1 MVPADLTGT
10 GETEMGPAEL
20 LAHLASSLEI
30 LHLQYLVTGSMAT
43 IAYGE
48 PRFTNDIDVVISL
61 PEEAIDAFCSR
72 FPAPEYYCPRHVVV
86 DAVRKKFQFN
96 IIHPA
101 SGLKIDVIIATD
113 SAFDRSRLGR
123 GERIASGSERLVS
136 FASPEDV
143 ILKKLVYYREGGS
156 EKHLRDIAGVLKV
169 RGNRID
175 RLYIS
180 EWANRLGVSEEWIL
194 AERQRPGS

>member
-1 MVPADLTGT
+1 MAPADSPEGQPQ
-10 GETEMGPAEL
+10 GPAEL
-20 LAHLASSLEI
+20 LAHLAASLE
-30 LHLQYLVTGSMAT
+30 LLQIRYLVTGSMAT

-48 PRFTNDIDVVISL
+48 PRFTNDIDVVVAL
-61 PEEAIDAFCSR
+61 LGDKIDAFCAR
-72 FPAPEYYCPRHVVV
+72 FPAPEYYCPRHMVA
-86 DAVRKKFQFN
+86 DAVRKKWQFN

-113 SAFDRSRLGR
+113 SDFDRSRLSR
-123 GERIASGSERLVS
+123 GERIATGDDAFVS

-169 RGNRID
+169 QGD
-175 RLYIS
+175 RVDRTYITA
-180 EWANRLGVSEEWIL
+180 WADRLGVSAEWGL
-194 AERQRPGS
+194 CARDQKAR

>member
-1 MVPADLTGT
+1 MVPSELSARGPQ
-10 GETEMGPAEL
+10 EPAEL
-20 LAHLASSLEI
+20 LAHLAASLE
-30 LHLQYLVTGSMAT
+30 LLQIDYLVTGSMAT

-48 PRFTNDIDVVISL
+48 PRFTNDIDVVVALS
-61 PEEAIDAFCSR
+61 ADKIDAFCAR
-72 FPAPEYYCPRHVVV
+72 FPTPEYYCPRHMVA
-86 DAVRKKFQFN
+86 DAVRKKWQFN

-113 SAFDRSRLGR
+113 SDFDRSRLSR
-123 GERIASGSERLVS
+123 GERIATADDTFVS

-169 RGNRID
+169 QGD
-175 RLYIS
+175 RVDRTYITA
-180 EWANRLGVSEEWIL
+180 WADRLGVSAEWGL
-194 AERQRPGS
+194 CAGDQKAR

>member
-1 MVPADLTGT
+1 MGPADPTGT

-20 LAHLASSLEI
+20 LAHLASSLEL
-30 LHLQYLVTGSMAT
+30 LHLPYLVTGSMAT

-61 PEEAIDAFCSR
+61 PEDAIDAFCSR
-72 FPAPEYYCPRHVVV
+72 FPAPEYYCPRQVVV

-123 GERIASGSERLVS
+123 GERIASGGDRLVS

-143 ILKKLVYYREGGS
+143 ILKKMVYYREGGS

-175 RLYIS
+175 RRYIS
-180 EWANRLGVSEEWIL
+180 EWASRLGVSEEWVL
-194 AERQRPGS
+194 AERQLPGS

>member
-1 MVPADLTGT
+1 MVPADPTGT
-10 GETEMGPAEL
+10 GETEIGPGEL
-20 LAHLASSLEI
+20 LAHLASSLEL
-30 LHLQYLVTGSMAT
+30 LHLKYLVTGSMAT

-61 PEEAIDAFCSR
+61 PEDAIDDFCSR
-72 FPAPEYYCPRHVVV
+72 FPSPEYYCPRQVVA
-86 DAVRKKFQFN
+86 DAVRKKLQFN

-123 GERIASGSERLVS
+123 GERIASGGDRLVS

-175 RLYIS
+175 RRYIS
-180 EWANRLGVSEEWIL
+180 EWARRMGVSEEWLL
-194 AERQRPGS
+194 AEGQRPGS